1 MTSRGRSG
9 SCAAK
14 TPSDR
19 SFASAL
25 VAVVLLSC
33 WGFSH
38 AQETEIVEVSR
49 TGTEIKSLLRL
60 AADDEIFDDDETL
73 TWKIYVP
80 PSYDPAKAAGLLVFV
95 SPTRSSWM
103 QRNWAPLLEEKNLI
117 WISAESS
124 GNYTL
129 TNKRILLTLTAP
141 YLVEERYSIDPDRIY
156 VAGFSGG
163 GKVASLTAPRFAN
176 LFRGAIYIC
185 GVEFWSEKDPERL
198 SLATSSRYVF
208 VTGTRDFNRV
218 PTKRAY
224 DKYLHA
230 GMTHSK
236 LMVVK
241 GMEHATPDAEHL
253 REAIDYLDQ
262 RD

>member
-1 MTSRGRSG
+1 MNAPT
-9 SCAAK
+9 
-14 TPSDR
+14 DF
-19 SFASAL
+19 SFASKL
-25 VAVVLLSC
+25 LTLVLLSC
-33 WGFSH
+33 WGLAH
-38 AQETEIVEVSR
+38 AQDAEIVEVSR
-49 TGTEIKSLLRL
+49 TGAEIKSLLRL
-60 AADDEIFDDDETL
+60 PSDDGVFDDDEEL
-73 TWKIYVP
+73 AWKIYVP
-80 PSYDPAKAAGLLVFV
+80 STYDPDTAAGLLVFV
-95 SPTRSSWM
+95 SPTRNSWM
-103 QRNWAPLLEEKNLI
+103 QRNWAPLLKEKNLI

-141 YLVEERYSIDPDRIY
+141 YLVEERYSVDPDRIY

-185 GVEFWSEKDPERL
+185 GVEFWSETNPERL
-198 SLATSSRYVF
+198 SMATSSRYVF

-224 DKYLHA
+224 EKYLHA
-230 GMTHSK
+230 GMTNSK

-241 GMEHATPDAEHL
+241 GMEHATPTAEHL

>member
-1 MTSRGRSG
+1 M
-9 SCAAK
+9 
-14 TPSDR
+14 
-19 SFASAL
+19 
-25 VAVVLLSC
+25 LLSC
-33 WGFSH
+33 FGLAH
-38 AQETEIVEVSR
+38 GQETEIVEVTR
-49 TGTEIKSLLRL
+49 TGAEIKSLLRL
-60 AADDEIFDDDETL
+60 SADDESFDADETL

-80 PSYDPAKAAGLLVFV
+80 PNYDPDAAPGLMVFV
-95 SPTRSSWM
+95 SPTRDSWM
-103 QRNWAPLLEEKNLI
+103 QRNWAPLLAEKNLI
-117 WISAESS
+117 WVSAEGS

-129 TNKRILLTLTAP
+129 TNKRILLVLTSP
-141 YLVEERYSIDPDRIY
+141 YVVSDRYEVDPDRIY

-208 VTGTRDFNRV
+208 VTGTRDFNRI

-224 DKYLHA
+224 EKYLHA
-230 GMTHSK
+230 GMTNSK
-236 LMVVK
+236 LMVIK
-241 GMEHATPDAEHL
+241 GMEHATPDAKHL

>member
-1 MTSRGRSG
+1 MVKAPIDTLFGG
-9 SCAAK
+9 
-14 TPSDR
+14 
-19 SFASAL
+19 AL
-25 VAVVLLSC
+25 LALVLLSC
-33 WGFSH
+33 WGVAA
-38 AQETEIVEVSR
+38 AQEIEIIDVSR
-49 TGTEIKSLLRL
+49 TGAEIKSLLRL
-60 AADDEIFDDDETL
+60 PSDDGVLDDDETL
-73 TWKIYVP
+73 NWKIYVP
-80 PSYDPAKAAGLLVFV
+80 PNYDTDTPAGLLVFV

-103 QRNWAPLLEEKNLI
+103 QRNWAPLLQEKNLI

-185 GVEFWSEKDPERL
+185 GVEFWSETNPERL

-208 VTGTRDFNRV
+208 VTGTRDFNRL

-230 GMTHSK
+230 GMTNSK

-241 GMEHATPDAEHL
+241 GMEHETPDAEQL